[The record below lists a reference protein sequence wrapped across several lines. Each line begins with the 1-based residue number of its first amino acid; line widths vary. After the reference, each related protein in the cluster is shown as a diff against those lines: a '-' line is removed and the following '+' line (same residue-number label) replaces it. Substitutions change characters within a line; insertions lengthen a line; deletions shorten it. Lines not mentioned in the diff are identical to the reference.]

1 MKVIRHGEVV
11 RFKCAV
17 CGCRY
22 VAGINEVTNC
32 GFYLRADCPECGSW
46 NKQYDGSEE
55 EEHAGGDEQAAV
67 QEAVQ
72 GGADEDRG

>member
-17 CGCRY
+17 CGCGY

-55 EEHAGGDEQAAV
+55 EDHEDH
-67 QEAVQ
+67 QE
-72 GGADEDRG
+72 GRPEADEGAGKQGDPD